1 MVTVVYGTG
10 GAAEQLLEAYSGS
23 LGTVFFAATEK
34 GEFKGQHVMA
44 AHDLVGFKFD
54 RLVIASS
61 YISEILNHLLSVGVC
76 IDNAEWF
83 FAEEQR
89 VISSEEL
96 GIQKQDTNDI
106 LYAFYD
112 HALNPSTYDSAVFA
126 ARAEMARQRLKKKW
140 IHFIIVP
147 SLIAGG
153 RPGDTQRYGGIE
165 QIKWR
170 QDSVVASVFKIL
182 ENCVACS
189 QLATR
194 GEVFGLLDQA
204 KFTFPEK
211 YHPEHPSD
219 DHRLADAIADWKAGG
234 NPYCFKAP
242 EIAKRHVQQWLDTF
256 QYNRKLLTLTLRE
269 YDYLTE
275 RNASLQDW
283 QDFFLTL
290 DSQQYCVVIIR
301 DTDKMF
307 QVLPEALQK
316 YKSFPAA
323 SLDIRF
329 RLALYEKAYVNLTVT
344 TGPSS
349 LLYFTKFPYI
359 QFKTFVSGV
368 SASEKEFHTA
378 RTGAEVGSKFPL
390 TCWNQKWFWYADT
403 KENITQEFNELTSII
418 ESNTG
423 ENRD

>member
-1 MVTVVYGTG
+1 MNTVVYGAG
-10 GAAEQLLEAYSGS
+10 GAAKLLLEKYRDS
-23 LGTVFFAATEK
+23 LGTVLFAATNAGTFLDQPVIPADE
-34 GEFKGQHVMA
+34 
-44 AHDLVGFKFD
+44 LVNVQFD
-54 RLVIASS
+54 RLIIASS
-61 YISEILNHLLSVGVC
+61 YVTEILNHLLALGVS

-89 VISSEEL
+89 IISAEEL
-96 GIQKQDTNDI
+96 GIQKQDSSDI

-112 HALNPSTYDSAVFA
+112 LALNPSTYDSAVFA
-126 ARAEMARQRLKKKW
+126 ARAEMARQRLEKKW
-140 IHFIIVP
+140 IHFVIVP

-153 RPGDTQRYGGIE
+153 RPGDKQRYGGVE

-170 QDSVVASVFKIL
+170 QDSVVASVFKLL
-182 ENCVACS
+182 ENCIACS

-204 KFTFPEK
+204 KYTFPEK
-211 YHPEHPSD
+211 YHPASPSD
-219 DHRLADAIADWKAGG
+219 DHRLADAIVDWESGG

-242 EIAKRHVQQWLDTF
+242 EIAKQHVQQWLDTC
-256 QYNRKLLTLTLRE
+256 QHNRKLLTLTLRE

-275 RNASLQDW
+275 RNASLHDW

-290 DSQQYCVVIIR
+290 DSEQYCVVIIR

-307 QVLPEALQK
+307 QVLPEALQQ
-316 YKSFPAA
+316 YESFPAA
-323 SLDIRF
+323 SLDVRF
-329 RLALYEKAYVNLTVT
+329 RMALYEKAYLNLTVT

-349 LLYFTKFPYI
+349 LLYFTEYPYI

-368 SASEKEFHTA
+368 RASEIEFHKE

-390 TCWNQKWFWYADT
+390 TRWNQKWFWFEDS
-403 KENITQEFNELTSII
+403 KNSIIQEFNELTSII
-418 ESNTG
+418 ESSTG
-423 ENRD
+423 VERE